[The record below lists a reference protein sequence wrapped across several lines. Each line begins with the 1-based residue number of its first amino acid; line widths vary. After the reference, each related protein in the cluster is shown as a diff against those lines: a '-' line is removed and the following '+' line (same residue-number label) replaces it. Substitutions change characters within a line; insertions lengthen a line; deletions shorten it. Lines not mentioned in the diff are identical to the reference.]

1 MTMPTTMQIVL
12 ASLTSLKLK
21 SQGET
26 MISTAISGSIMAWVF
41 GEIGRR
47 IENSLS
53 LLTGSGSAS
62 PLEATFGRVVLDRI
76 WGDAKGWCDRR
87 RGVSTPISARLSRSA
102 LIALD
107 ARAWAR
113 ANPAAVHRQLRAVA
127 VH

>member
-1 MTMPTTMQIVL
+1 MTMPTMMQIVL

-62 PLEATFGRVVLDRI
+62 PLDATFRPCRPGSDMGGRQRLVR
-76 WGDAKGWCDRR
+76 
-87 RGVSTPISARLSRSA
+87 STPGSVYPDLG
-102 LIALD
+102 
-107 ARAWAR
+107 
-113 ANPAAVHRQLRAVA
+113 AAKPLRPDLP
-127 VH
+127 